1 MRTFA
6 PGHLHFRQIIENWQ
20 KMPDI
25 LEMLFCQSD
34 DLRQI
39 QFPSVIFIAP
49 SDKVTFVLHVFNKE
63 WKQQDQV
70 NNANSAFILNNSLI
84 SRGFQSGS
92 ICIGGLGG
100 PGGQGGQGGQKV
112 RWRKVEMSCL

>member
-20 KMPDI
+20 KMREI

-70 NNANSAFILNNSLI
+70 QDIKKKKNVF
-84 SRGFQSGS
+84 SRA
-92 ICIGGLGG
+92 L
-100 PGGQGGQGGQKV
+100 P
-112 RWRKVEMSCL
+112 E

>member
-1 MRTFA
+1 MLLRTFA

-20 KMPDI
+20 KMREI

-39 QFPSVIFIAP
+39 QFPSLIFIAP
-49 SDKVTFVLHVFNKE
+49 AYKVTFVLHVFNKE

-70 NNANSAFILNNSLI
+70 NNANSAFIFMIHLLSQGCRRFLTI
-84 SRGFQSGS
+84 SDPR
-92 ICIGGLGG
+92 
-100 PGGQGGQGGQKV
+100 
-112 RWRKVEMSCL
+112 

>member
-1 MRTFA
+1 MLLRTFA

-20 KMPDI
+20 KMREI

-39 QFPSVIFIAP
+39 QFPSLIFIAP

-70 NNANSAFILNNSLI
+70 NNANSAFIFMINLFIIQGCQSI
-84 SRGFQSGS
+84 SVVRGGKVGQT
-92 ICIGGLGG
+92 G
-100 PGGQGGQGGQKV
+100 PV
-112 RWRKVEMSCL
+112 V

>member
-1 MRTFA
+1 MLLRTFA

-20 KMPDI
+20 KMREI

-70 NNANSAFILNNSLI
+70 NNANSAFIFMINSLI
-84 SRGFQSGS
+84 TQGCQSGS
-92 ICIGGLGG
+92 V
-100 PGGQGGQGGQKV
+100 GQAE
-112 RWRKVEMSCL
+112 VEPLPAAV

>member
-1 MRTFA
+1 MLLRTFA

-20 KMPDI
+20 KMREI

-70 NNANSAFILNNSLI
+70 NNANFAFIFTISLI
-84 SRGFQSGS
+84 IQGCQSGS
-92 ICIGGLGG
+92 VGR
-100 PGGQGGQGGQKV
+100 GGQVGLV
-112 RWRKVEMSCL
+112 V

>member
-1 MRTFA
+1 MLLRTFA

-20 KMPDI
+20 KMREI

-70 NNANSAFILNNSLI
+70 NNANFAFIFTISLI
-84 SRGFQSGS
+84 IQGCQSGS
-92 ICIGGLGG
+92 VGRGDQL
-100 PGGQGGQGGQKV
+100 V
-112 RWRKVEMSCL
+112 RLVRLIWDMC